1 MRRAAVL
8 VAVLA
13 FLPASTASAVG
24 PWLGVAD
31 GAPGIASTTESV
43 SFVATVQGAGT
54 TVAARDESG
63 AVVSRATVPGKWGIP
78 LVTFRGDA
86 GGLSENGRVLVL
98 AQPYGGNGGLR
109 PSTSFAVM
117 RTKPLALRT
126 TVRLRGDF
134 GFDALSADGRTLYL
148 IQHVS
153 EKNLFS
159 YRVRAYDLRA
169 GKLLAGVIADKRQA
183 SWLMNGMPV
192 ARATSPDGRW
202 VYTLYSGSDNYP
214 FVHALDTAT
223 RTAVCI
229 GLPWDWSTQADS
241 IQGAGL
247 SLAGGTLKVV
257 GGGLQPDRF
266 ALDTRTFAVT
276 AL

>member
-1 MRRAAVL
+1 MRRLAVL
-8 VAVLA
+8 VAVLT
-13 FLPASTASAVG
+13 FLPASAASAVG
-24 PWLGVAD
+24 PWLGVTD

-43 SFVATVQGAGT
+43 SFVATLQGGKT

-63 AVVSRATVPGKWGIP
+63 AVVSSASLAGSWGIP
-78 LVTFRGDA
+78 LVTFRGDV
-86 GGLSENGRVLVL
+86 GGLSANGRVLVL
-98 AQPYGGNGGLR
+98 AQPYAGNGGLR
-109 PSTSFAVM
+109 TSTSFAIL
-117 RTKPLALRT
+117 RTKPLAVRT
-126 TVRLRGDF
+126 TVRLHGDF
-134 GFDALSADGRTLYL
+134 GFDALSADGRTLFL

-153 EKNLFS
+153 ERNLFS

-183 SWLMNGMPV
+183 SWLMDGMPV
-192 ARATSPDGRW
+192 ARATSAGGRW
-202 VYTLYSGSDNYP
+202 VYTLYSASDNYP

-229 GLPWDWSTQADS
+229 GLPWDWSTQGDS
-241 IQGAGL
+241 IQGAQL
-247 SLAGGTLKVV
+247 SLAGGMLKVV
-257 GGGLQPDRF
+257 GGGLEPKRF